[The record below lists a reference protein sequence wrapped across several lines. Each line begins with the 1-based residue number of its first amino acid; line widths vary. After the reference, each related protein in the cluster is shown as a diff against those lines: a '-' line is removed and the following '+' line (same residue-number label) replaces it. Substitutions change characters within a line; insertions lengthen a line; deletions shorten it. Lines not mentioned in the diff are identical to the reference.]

1 MATYN
6 PKRKIN
12 SAGTLEEINFQAKY
26 DGDGNEIVA
35 TYATKEELGQTESV
49 ANSAAQ
55 EASSAANEASSAS
68 SLANE
73 AKTAADGASS
83 QVASMQTEV
92 SDLNSRVTTL
102 ENNGG
107 GGGSSGLE
115 LTYDIGMPGQTI
127 TYTAAE
133 LSQYKVIEASSLSS
147 DQAQQMTVAYYSV
160 EDPDTQTDVDCIC
173 IRIYILPMGGGAFGF
188 GFISTIA
195 TGTNITT
202 HTFVDY
208 NLNNTHPITFTG
220 TNTTPFFIAKY
231 K

>member
-12 SAGTLEEINFQAKY
+12 SAGTLEEINFRAKY

-92 SDLNSRVTTL
+92 SDLNSRVTAL
-102 ENNGG
+102 ENGG
-107 GGGSSGLE
+107 GGGGSNENLEVIWQSFGQAMGDIPLSMFTPEKPGKNVCLIHAIAGYGSNVTIKKDGSIVESNICEAKFSITNGNICTSILITKLESGSYLVQNKVFTDSPTISS
-115 LTYDIGMPGQTI
+115 I
-127 TYTAAE
+127 
-133 LSQYKVIEASSLSS
+133 
-147 DQAQQMTVAYYSV
+147 TVAV
-160 EDPDTQTDVDCIC
+160 TG
-173 IRIYILPMGGGAFGF
+173 IY
-188 GFISTIA
+188 
-195 TGTNITT
+195 
-202 HTFVDY
+202 
-208 NLNNTHPITFTG
+208 LNNVTG
-220 TNTTPFFIAKY
+220 LFY
-231 K
+231 YV